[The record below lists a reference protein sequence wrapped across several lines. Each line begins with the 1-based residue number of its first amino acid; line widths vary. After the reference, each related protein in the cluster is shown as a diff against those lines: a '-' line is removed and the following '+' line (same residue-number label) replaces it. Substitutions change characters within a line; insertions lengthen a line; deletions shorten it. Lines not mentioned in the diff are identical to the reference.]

1 MENNNKKLS
10 AEELTKETVRLLN
23 DCFKSMGELK
33 TPEERKQRLEECYK
47 KINGLGDVER
57 RRLVEE
63 RKKKME
69 YNFTEGVFKI
79 KSGVPSVLGDY
90 DFTRPNCFFY
100 EYLNGLDEYNQD
112 WQIDEYEKLN
122 KKVYKL
128 LTRYLIDYVNK
139 GYDKRREEIQ
149 QDILTGYYRR
159 MMILCL
165 EKDMSFDKYINLT
178 EEDILD
184 LTDGHIYTYTLHDF
198 WMNDVLGI
206 DIELYR
212 KIRFDGSYMG
222 IY

>member
-1 MENNNKKLS
+1 MENNKKLS
-10 AEELTKETVRLLN
+10 AEELSKEKVRLLN
-23 DCFKSMGELK
+23 DCIKSMRELK

-47 KINGLGDVER
+47 KIDGLGDVER

-90 DFTRPNCFFY
+90 DFTRPNCFYY
-100 EYLNGLDEYNQD
+100 EYLNGLNEYNQD

-139 GYDKRREEIQ
+139 GYDKRKEALQ

-165 EKDMSFDKYINLT
+165 EKDMSFDKYVSLT

-184 LTDGHIYTYTLHDF
+184 LTDGHVYTYTLHDF

>member
-1 MENNNKKLS
+1 MENSRIKAK
-10 AEELTKETVRLLN
+10 EEIAKEKVRLLN
-23 DCFKSMGELK
+23 NCVKNMKGLK
-33 TPEERKQRLEECYK
+33 TPEERRKALEECYK
-47 KINGLGDVER
+47 KIDELGDVER
-57 RRLVEE
+57 RRLVKE
-63 RKKKME
+63 RKKNME

-90 DFTRPNCFFY
+90 DFTRPNCFYY

-165 EKDMSFDKYINLT
+165 EKDMSFNRYVSLS
-178 EEDILD
+178 EEDVLD

-198 WMNDVLGI
+198 WMNDILGI

-212 KIRFDGSYMG
+212 KIRFDGSYMN

>member
-1 MENNNKKLS
+1 MENNKKLS
-10 AEELTKETVRLLN
+10 AEELSKEKVRLLN
-23 DCFKSMGELK
+23 DCIKSMRELK

-47 KINGLGDVER
+47 KIDGLGDVER

-90 DFTRPNCFFY
+90 DFTKPNCFLY
-100 EYLNGLDEYNQD
+100 EYLNGLNEYNQD

-165 EKDMSFDKYINLT
+165 EKNMSFDKYVSLT

>member
-1 MENNNKKLS
+1 MENNKKLS
-10 AEELTKETVRLLN
+10 AEELSKEKVRLLN
-23 DCFKSMGELK
+23 ECVKEMRELK
-33 TPEERKQRLEECYK
+33 TPEERRLHLEECYK
-47 KINGLGDVER
+47 KIDELGDVER
-57 RRLVEE
+57 RRLVNE

-90 DFTRPNCFFY
+90 DFTRPNCFYY
-100 EYLNGLDEYNQD
+100 EYLNGLNEYNQD

-139 GYDKRREEIQ
+139 GYDKRKEALQ

-165 EKDMSFDKYINLT
+165 EKNMSFDKYVNLT
-178 EEDILD
+178 EDDILN
-184 LTDGHIYTYTLHDF
+184 LTEGHVYTYTLHDF

>member
-1 MENNNKKLS
+1 MTKEAAIELLKKTEELNKKS
-10 AEELTKETVRLLN
+10 
-23 DCFKSMGELK
+23 
-33 TPEERKQRLEECYK
+33 ERDL
-47 KINGLGDVER
+47 
-57 RRLVEE
+57 LVEE

-69 YNFTEGVFKI
+69 YNFTEVVFKI
-79 KSGVPSVLGDY
+79 KSGVPSVFGRY
-90 DFTRPNCFFY
+90 DFTRPNYFYY
-100 EYLNGLDEYNQD
+100 EYLNGLNEKNQD

-128 LTRYLIDYVNK
+128 LTRYLINYVNK
-139 GYDKRREEIQ
+139 GYDKRREALQ

-212 KIRFDGSYMG
+212 KTRFDGSYMN

>member
-1 MENNNKKLS
+1 MTIDEWKELGEKDWNEYSRLRRIERDKLLKKMEELNKKS
-10 AEELTKETVRLLN
+10 
-23 DCFKSMGELK
+23 
-33 TPEERKQRLEECYK
+33 ERDL
-47 KINGLGDVER
+47 
-57 RRLVEE
+57 LVEE

-69 YNFTEGVFKI
+69 YNIVEGVFKI

-90 DFTRPNCFFY
+90 DFTRPNCFYY
-100 EYLNGLDEYNQD
+100 EYLNGLNGKNQD

-122 KKVYKL
+122 KKVYRL
-128 LTRYLIDYVNK
+128 LTRYIVDYVNK
-139 GYDKRREEIQ
+139 GYDERREKFQ

-165 EKDMSFDKYINLT
+165 EKNMSFDKYVNLT

-184 LTDGHIYTYTLHDF
+184 LTDDHIYTYTLHDF
-198 WMNDVLGI
+198 WMNDVMGI

-212 KIRFDGSYMG
+212 KIRFDGYYIG

>member
-1 MENNNKKLS
+1 MTIDEWKELGEKDWNEYSRLRRIERDKLLKKMEELNKKS
-10 AEELTKETVRLLN
+10 
-23 DCFKSMGELK
+23 
-33 TPEERKQRLEECYK
+33 ERDL
-47 KINGLGDVER
+47 
-57 RRLVEE
+57 LVEE

-69 YNFTEGVFKI
+69 YNIVEGVFKI

-90 DFTRPNCFFY
+90 DFTRPNCFYY
-100 EYLNGLDEYNQD
+100 EYLNGLNGKNQD

-122 KKVYKL
+122 KKVYRL

-139 GYDKRREEIQ
+139 GYDERKEKLQ

-165 EKDMSFDKYINLT
+165 EKNMSFDKYVNLT
-178 EEDILD
+178 EDNIHD
-184 LTDGHIYTYTLHDF
+184 LTDGHVYTYTLHDF
-198 WMNDVLGI
+198 WMNDVMGI

-212 KIRFDGSYMG
+212 KTRFDGSYMG